1 MADISYGITLNVNKQ
16 FLSSRVNISGVTVS
30 MAVAGMKSEIYA
42 LSTNAVSISTANLS
56 SVGIA
61 FVRNLS
67 TATSSTAQVGIS
79 AGGSF
84 ASFTTVRAGEPQL
97 FRLTTG
103 TAYQAIGSAGTRL
116 RVDILEG

>member
-1 MADISYGITLNVNKQ
+1 MADISYGISLNVNKE
-16 FLSSRVNISGVTVS
+16 FLSSRVDASSVTANMSNV
-30 MAVAGMKSEIYA
+30 GLKSVTYT
-42 LSTNAVSISTANLS
+42 LTTNAVSISTANLS
-56 SVGIA
+56 AVGIA

-67 TATSSTAQVGIS
+67 TATSSTAQIGIT

-84 ASFTTVRAGEPQL
+84 APFTTIKAGEPQL

-103 TAYQAIGSAGTRL
+103 TEYQAVGVAGTRL

>member
-16 FLSSRVNISGVTVS
+16 FLSSRVNISGVTAN
-30 MAVAGMKSEIYA
+30 MGIAGMKSEIYA

-61 FVRNLS
+61 FVRNLA

-84 ASFTTVRAGEPQL
+84 APFTTVRAGEPQL

-103 TAYQAIGSAGTRL
+103 ADYQAIGSAGTRL